1 MRLFNTHSSNTSKRR
16 GDEAGKGRQEKKEW
30 KNGGPPARC
39 MKNANEN
46 CRGTTSKGWGQG
58 ENVSTETRKLD
69 SAPQTTLQ
77 GGTTTLVGRAVI
89 WPVMVRRTVVLLILQ

>member
-1 MRLFNTHSSNTSKRR
+1 
-16 GDEAGKGRQEKKEW
+16 
-30 KNGGPPARC
+30 

-89 WPVMVRRTVVLLILQ
+89 WPVMVRRSKLDSAPQTTLQGGTTTLVGRAVIWPVMVRRSVVLLIWQ